1 MPDTNYHLV
10 VKQESRNVVVQ
21 TPGPQGVQGNTGS
34 GVSSVTVT
42 GDSGNTGAVAGAAG
56 FTLSGDGNAISTSV
70 SGTTVTITDSG
81 IRSLTVS
88 GDSGSTSAITG
99 AGALTVNTGAGL
111 TSSATGTTVTVTHDS
126 PGTGLSAQNF
136 VESITLDALGHVKS
150 VVTSADAAAFRNT
163 AGANNAANLNAG
175 SILDARVP
183 ASAVTQH
190 QAALGLS
197 GAQIT
202 SGTVAAA
209 RVDNLDTAKITT
221 GTLADAR
228 VAASNVTQHA
238 GSINIADLGNVVTSL
253 TVNNAVLKYN
263 STASQ
268 WQSAAFGIDIDPSPQ
283 LGGNLDVNGHDIVST
298 SNANIDITPNGT
310 GKVMLD
316 SHVEVTSGLV
326 EIKNAGAQSQV
337 RLYDENSNSNYVGLK
352 APPNSVLSSNVTFT
366 LPAVDG
372 TNNQVLQTDGSG
384 KLSFTTMTGD
394 KSWKFD
400 PSNSGQYSI
409 FDDFMA
415 SDGSSP
421 MPRFLGLS
429 TATGGNF
436 NSALAP
442 DTFGVTDTDNY
453 GVCEAE
459 TSTNGNARC
468 VVNLPRL
475 MGNSPADNAEWLWE
489 VRVKPTLATG
499 DGYFMFGAVQPDG
512 AGVLDHNDQ
521 IGVTGADDNPRA
533 WIYADKDNTYWKS
546 GVSNS
551 TGSVTITSADTTCLY
566 ADNTFVRLALHCK
579 YDASSAEFELA
590 FYVDGVSKFTTS
602 LSAGQ
607 GSPYGRIELANN
619 GTGAAQRA
627 MFDWSIIQYTRHIV
641 PNYINLAS
649 I

>member
-1 MPDTNYHLV
+1 MSDTSYRLV
-10 VKQESRNVVVQ
+10 VKQEPRNVVVQ
-21 TPGPQGVQGNTGS
+21 TPGPKGVQGNTGS

-42 GDSGNTGAVAGAAG
+42 GNSGNTGAMAGAAG
-56 FTLSGDGNAISTSV
+56 FTLSGDGNAITTAV

-111 TSSATGTTVTVTHDS
+111 TSSATGTTVTVTHDA
-126 PGTGLSAQNF
+126 PGTGLSAQAF
-136 VESITLDALGHVKS
+136 VESITLDALGHVKA
-150 VVTSADAAAFRNT
+150 VAVSADAAAFRTT

-175 SILDARVP
+175 SIANARVP
-183 ASAVTQH
+183 AAAVTQH
-190 QAALGLS
+190 QAALALG

-221 GTLADAR
+221 GTLANAR

-253 TVNNAVLKYN
+253 TTNNAVLRYN

-268 WQSAAFGIDIDPSPQ
+268 WQSAAFGIDIDLSPQ
-283 LGGNLDVNGHDIVST
+283 LGGNLDINGHDIVST

-316 SHVEVTSGLV
+316 THVEVTSGLV
-326 EIKNAGAQSQV
+326 EVKNAGAQSQV

-352 APPNSVLSSNVTFT
+352 APPNSVLTSNVTFT
-366 LPAVDG
+366 LPSADG
-372 TNNQVLQTDGSG
+372 TNRQVLQTDGSG
-384 KLSFTTMTGD
+384 NLSFANQTGD
-394 KSWKFD
+394 NDWKFD
-400 PSNSGQYSI
+400 PTNTGQTSI
-409 FDDFMA
+409 FDDFMG

-421 MPRFLGLS
+421 MPRFLGLA
-429 TATGGNF
+429 TATGGNW

-442 DTFGVTDTDNY
+442 DTMGVADTDSY

-459 TSTNGNARC
+459 TSTATAAR
-468 VVNLPRL
+468 VIMNLPRL
-475 MGNSPADNAEWLWE
+475 MRNSPSNGDEWLWE
-489 VRVKPTLATG
+489 VRVRPTLATG
-499 DGYFMFGAVQPDG
+499 DGYFMFGAVQPNG

-546 GVSNS
+546 GVSNA
-551 TGSVTITSADTTCLY
+551 TGSVTITAADTAQAY

-579 YDASSAEFELA
+579 YDSAGNEYDLT
-590 FYVDGVSKFTTS
+590 FYVNGVSRYTTS

-619 GTGAAQRA
+619 GTGTQQRA
-627 MFDWSIIQYTRHIV
+627 MFDWSMIQYTRHAV
-641 PNYINLAS
+641 PNYITLAS